1 MAKVSELSGLPHDRL
16 KLKVIEETQSFR
28 IDNQLFTKES
38 MTLPEELRELNSLH
52 DLKIANNE
60 RLHVEDLTEGEM

>member
-1 MAKVSELSGLPHDRL
+1 
-16 KLKVIEETQSFR
+16 
-28 IDNQLFTKES
+28 